1 MREEEKLEGGWEEVI
16 TNSWERRHG
25 KGRNHLLPLLSFLL
39 NTFPPTGGEGFL
51 AERKGVEEEMSRL

>member
-25 KGRNHLLPLLSFLL
+25 KGRNHLLPLCHFYLILFLL
-39 NTFPPTGGEGFL
+39 LEVRAFWLKEK
-51 AERKGVEEEMSRL
+51 E